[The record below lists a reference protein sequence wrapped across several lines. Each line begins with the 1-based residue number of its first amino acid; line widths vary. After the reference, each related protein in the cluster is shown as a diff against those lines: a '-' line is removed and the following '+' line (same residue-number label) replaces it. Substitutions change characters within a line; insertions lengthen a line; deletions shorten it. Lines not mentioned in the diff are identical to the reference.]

1 MSKREKLGRTAA
13 GLLIAAVLLAGLA
26 GLAARALAQ
35 RRASERER
43 MVTTGVAFIMDTFIE
58 YEFFGENGPQ
68 AKDAVDAALRD
79 IENRMSMYI
88 DNSEIAA
95 LNQNAGKAFVPLSED
110 TYELL
115 ERCAAYGA
123 ETDGVFDVTIAP
135 VARVWGITRGRA
147 YIPDSAEIASQLE
160 LVNYRDILLEPET
173 RSAML
178 RREGQSEI
186 GRAHV

>member
-1 MSKREKLGRTAA
+1 MSKREKLGRAVA

-26 GLAARALAQ
+26 GFVARALAQ
-35 RRASERER
+35 RRVSESER
-43 MVTTGVAFIMDTFIE
+43 MVTTGVAFIMDTFVE

-88 DNSEIAA
+88 DDSEIAA
-95 LNQNAGKAFVPLSED
+95 LNRNAGRAFVPLSED

-123 ETDGVFDVTIAP
+123 ESDGVFDVTVAP
-135 VARVWGITRGRA
+135 VAQVWGSTCRQRCT
-147 YIPDSAEIASQLE
+147 DFCEF
-160 LVNYRDILLEPET
+160 
-173 RSAML
+173 
-178 RREGQSEI
+178 
-186 GRAHV
+186 